1 MTDDKKKA
9 TKPKIGKRV
18 RCRALVN
25 CEVEV
30 APGRS
35 GMVAARAT
43 VVCSEATAK
52 LLKDKLDV
60 IGAV

>member
-1 MTDDKKKA
+1 MSDAKKKA
-9 TKPKIGKRV
+9 AKPKIEKRV
-18 RCRALVN
+18 RCRALVK

-35 GMVAARAT
+35 GTVAARGT
-43 VVCSEATAK
+43 VVCSEATAE
-52 LLKDKLDV
+52 LLKDKLVV